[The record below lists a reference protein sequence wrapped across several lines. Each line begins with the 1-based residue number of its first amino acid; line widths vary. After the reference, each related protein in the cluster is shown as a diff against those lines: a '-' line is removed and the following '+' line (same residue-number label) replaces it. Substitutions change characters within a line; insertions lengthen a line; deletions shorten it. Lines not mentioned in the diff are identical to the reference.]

1 MMMRFFLSCL
11 AIVSLLCAPAVAAP
25 ETLTARDLIGA
36 RVIAGDGVLVGRVSD
51 LLCDTLQGRIADL
64 VVARGGMRTAVPWTA
79 LPSPVRNATITVSA
93 AAVTEGVSVDDAL
106 NRNPMLR
113 RVEHGL
119 VGRAVVSA
127 DGAPVGRVAGLTF
140 DPQSGAVE
148 SLAIGSGGVTRA
160 AKELP
165 WRAIADIALTPIVVD
180 LDAAQI
186 VALPSAGA
194 KLARF

>member
-11 AIVSLLCAPAVAAP
+11 AIVSLLCAPAIAAP
-25 ETLTARDLIGA
+25 ETLTARDLVGA
-36 RVIAGDGVLVGRVSD
+36 RVIAGNGVPVGRVSD

-64 VVARGGMRTAVPWTA
+64 VVARGSMRIAVPWTA

-93 AAVTEGVSVDDAL
+93 AAVMEGVSVDDAL

-113 RVEHGL
+113 RVEHDL
-119 VGRAVVSA
+119 MGRAVVSA
-127 DGAPVGRVAGLTF
+127 DGAPVGRVAGLTL

-148 SLAIGSGGVTRA
+148 SLAIASGGASRT

-186 VALPSAGA
+186 AALPSAGA